1 MTELIVI
8 DVDGTLTDGKIYY
21 SDNNEEIKAFNI
33 KDGLMIASWN
43 RLGKKSAIIT
53 GRISSV
59 VERRAKELNIT
70 YVEQGIKEKNKKL
83 EEICEKEGINLSNV
97 AVIGDDM
104 NDYSMMKL
112 VNKTFAPLD
121 ANAFIYDYV
130 STPLIKKGGDGA
142 VAEMIERLLKEENL
156 YEKFLELWV
165 K

>member
-1 MTELIVI
+1 MIELIVI

-21 SDNNEEIKAFNI
+21 SSNNEEIKAFNI

-53 GRISSV
+53 GRNSPM
-59 VERRAKELNIT
+59 VEKRAKELNIT
-70 YVEQGIKEKNKKL
+70 YVEQGIRQKQKKL
-83 EEICEKEGINLSNV
+83 EEICEKEGISLFNV

-104 NDYSMMKL
+104 NDFSMMKI
-112 VNKTFAPLD
+112 VNKTFAPVD
-121 ANAFIYDYV
+121 ANTFIYDYV
-130 STPLIKKGGDGA
+130 SNPLIKKGGEGA
-142 VAEMIERLLKEENL
+142 VAEMIETLLKEENL

>member
-1 MTELIVI
+1 MIELIVI

-21 SDNNEEIKAFNI
+21 SSSNEEIKAFNI

-53 GRISSV
+53 GRNSPM

-70 YVEQGIKEKNKKL
+70 YIEQGVRQKQKKL
-83 EEICEKEGINLSNV
+83 EEICKKEAISISNV

-104 NDYSMMKL
+104 NDYSMMKM

-121 ANAFIYDYV
+121 ANTFIYNYV
-130 STPLIKKGGDGA
+130 SNPLTKKGGEGA
-142 VAEMIERLLKEENL
+142 VAEMIEILLKEENI
-156 YEKFLELWV
+156 YEKFLDLWV